1 MVPRRA
7 DPERI
12 AQKREQI
19 AVEAG
24 RLFAAQGYD
33 RTSVAEVAK
42 AVGTSPASVFYY
54 FEDKASLFRAVF
66 ERDLPAAEA
75 LIARHVKAP
84 DPVTAIL
91 DILDAL
97 VRDAADPSASGM
109 LIELLRRA
117 GDDPELL
124 AVVGRTA
131 NVLREGLA
139 ALISRGI
146 TEGAIDPDLDATET
160 AAWLQAIVDATY
172 LNARPGHSPHIE
184 LHRTVLGYL
193 NPPQGRQEEPNG

>member
-1 MVPRRA
+1 MVLL
-7 DPERI
+7 I
-12 AQKREQI
+12 FTY
-19 AVEAG
+19 
-24 RLFAAQGYD
+24 L
-33 RTSVAEVAK
+33 
-42 AVGTSPASVFYY
+42 Y
-54 FEDKASLFRAVF
+54 FWWMVIKASAHKHVSREKVTNRKLAGSLAHAKRKGNTHRF
-66 ERDLPAAEA
+66 LIQITTKGGA
-75 LIARHVKAP
+75 LSVVQRGIDNVLAGVARY
-84 DPVTAIL
+84 PVLQKVVWVEIITE
-91 DILDAL
+91 
-97 VRDAADPSASGM
+97 DAADPSASDM

>member
-1 MVPRRA
+1 MSRRV

-19 AVEAG
+19 AVEAA
-24 RLFAAQGYD
+24 RLFATQGYD
-33 RTSVAEVAK
+33 RTSVAQIAR

-75 LIARHVKAP
+75 LIERHAEAA
-84 DPVTAIL
+84 DPVAAIL
-91 DILDAL
+91 DVLDAL
-97 VRDAADPSASGM
+97 AEDAADPSASGM
-109 LIELLRRA
+109 LVELLRRV

-131 NVLREGLA
+131 DVLREGLA

-146 TEGAIDPDLDATET
+146 ARGVIDPALNATEA
-160 AAWLQAIVDATY
+160 AAWLQTIVDATY
-172 LNARPGHSPHIE
+172 LNARSGHSPHAD
-184 LHRTVLGYL
+184 LHRTALGYL
-193 NPPQGRQEEPNG
+193 APPQHRQEEGHG

>member
-75 LIARHVKAP
+75 LIARHVEAP

-91 DILDAL
+91 DVLDAL
-97 VRDAADPSASGM
+97 ARDAADPSASGM

-160 AAWLQAIVDATY
+160 AAWLLAIVDATY

>member
-75 LIARHVKAP
+75 LIARHVEAP

-91 DILDAL
+91 DVLDAL
-97 VRDAADPSASGM
+97 ARDAADPSASGM

-146 TEGAIDPDLDATET
+146 TEGAIDPALDATET

-193 NPPQGRQEEPNG
+193 NPPQGRQEEPHG

>member
-75 LIARHVKAP
+75 LIARHAEAP

-91 DILDAL
+91 DVLDAL
-97 VRDAADPSASGM
+97 ARDAADPSASGM

>member
-75 LIARHVKAP
+75 LIARHVEAP

-91 DILDAL
+91 DVLDAL
-97 VRDAADPSASGM
+97 ARDAADPSASGL

>member
-66 ERDLPAAEA
+66 ERDLPTAEA
-75 LIARHVKAP
+75 LIARHVEAP

-91 DILDAL
+91 DVLDAL
-97 VRDAADPSASGM
+97 ARDAADPSASGM

>member
-75 LIARHVKAP
+75 LIARHVEAP

-91 DILDAL
+91 DVLDAL
-97 VRDAADPSASGM
+97 ARDAADPSASGM

>member
-75 LIARHVKAP
+75 LIARHVEAP

-91 DILDAL
+91 DVLDAL

-117 GDDPELL
+117 GDDPKLL

-160 AAWLQAIVDATY
+160 AAWLQVIVDATY

>member
-1 MVPRRA
+1 MSRRA

-66 ERDLPAAEA
+66 ERDLPTAEA
-75 LIARHVKAP
+75 LIARHGAGP
-84 DPVTAIL
+84 DSVAAIL

-97 VRDAADPSASGM
+97 TQDAADP
-109 LIELLRRA
+109 RPRA
-117 GDDPELL
+117 C
-124 AVVGRTA
+124 
-131 NVLREGLA
+131 
-139 ALISRGI
+139 
-146 TEGAIDPDLDATET
+146 
-160 AAWLQAIVDATY
+160 
-172 LNARPGHSPHIE
+172 
-184 LHRTVLGYL
+184 
-193 NPPQGRQEEPNG
+193 

>member
-75 LIARHVKAP
+75 LIARHVEAP

-91 DILDAL
+91 DVLDAL
-97 VRDAADPSASGM
+97 ARDAADPSASGM

-117 GDDPELL
+117 GDDPKLL

>member
-91 DILDAL
+91 DVLDAL
-97 VRDAADPSASGM
+97 ARDAADPSASGM

>member
-1 MVPRRA
+1 
-7 DPERI
+7 
-12 AQKREQI
+12 
-19 AVEAG
+19 
-24 RLFAAQGYD
+24 
-33 RTSVAEVAK
+33 
-42 AVGTSPASVFYY
+42 
-54 FEDKASLFRAVF
+54 
-66 ERDLPAAEA
+66 
-75 LIARHVKAP
+75 
-84 DPVTAIL
+84 IL
-91 DILDAL
+91 DVLDAL
-97 VRDAADPSASGM
+97 ARDAADPSASGM

>member
-75 LIARHVKAP
+75 LIARHVEAP

-91 DILDAL
+91 DVLDAL
-97 VRDAADPSASGM
+97 ARDAADPSASGM

-117 GDDPELL
+117 GDDPKLL

-131 NVLREGLA
+131 NVIREGLA

>member
-75 LIARHVKAP
+75 LIARHVEAP

-91 DILDAL
+91 DVLDAL
-97 VRDAADPSASGM
+97 ARDAADPSAPGM

-146 TEGAIDPDLDATET
+146 AEGAIDPDLDATET

-172 LNARPGHSPHIE
+172 LNARPGRSPHIE

-193 NPPQGRQEEPNG
+193 NPPQGRQGEPNG

>member
-1 MVPRRA
+1 MCRDGLIRNGS
-7 DPERI
+7 RK
-12 AQKREQI
+12 KREQI

-66 ERDLPAAEA
+66 ERDLPTAEA
-75 LIARHVKAP
+75 LIARHGAGP
-84 DPVTAIL
+84 DSVAAIL

-97 VRDAADPSASGM
+97 TQDAADPSASGM
-109 LIELLRRA
+109 LIELLRRV

-131 NVLREGLA
+131 DVLGEGLA
-139 ALISRGI
+139 ALIARGI
-146 TEGAIDPDLDATET
+146 ADGAIDANLDATET
-160 AAWLQAIVDATY
+160 ATWLLAIVDATY
-172 LNARPGHSPHIE
+172 LNARPGHSPHTE

-193 NPPQGRQEEPNG
+193 EPPRDRQERHG

>member
-42 AVGTSPASVFYY
+42 AAGTSPASVFYY

-75 LIARHVKAP
+75 LIARHVEAP

-91 DILDAL
+91 DVLDAL
-97 VRDAADPSASGM
+97 ARDAADPSASGM

>member
-75 LIARHVKAP
+75 LIARHVEAP

-91 DILDAL
+91 DVLDAL
-97 VRDAADPSASGM
+97 ARDAADPSASGM

-146 TEGAIDPDLDATET
+146 TEGAVDPDLDATET

>member
-75 LIARHVKAP
+75 LIARHVEAP
-84 DPVTAIL
+84 DPVAAIL
-91 DILDAL
+91 DVLDAL
-97 VRDAADPSASGM
+97 ARDAADPSASGM

>member
-75 LIARHVKAP
+75 LIARHVEAP

-91 DILDAL
+91 DVLDAL
-97 VRDAADPSASGM
+97 ARDAADPSASGM

-139 ALISRGI
+139 VLISRGI

-193 NPPQGRQEEPNG
+193 NPPQGRQEESNG

>member
-1 MVPRRA
+1 MPRRA

-75 LIARHVKAP
+75 LIARHVEAP

-91 DILDAL
+91 DVLDAL
-97 VRDAADPSASGM
+97 ARDAADPSASGM

>member
-75 LIARHVKAP
+75 LIARHVEAP
-84 DPVTAIL
+84 DPVSAIL
-91 DILDAL
+91 DVLDAL
-97 VRDAADPSASGM
+97 ARDAADPSASGM

-131 NVLREGLA
+131 NVIREGLA

>member
-1 MVPRRA
+1 MSRRA

-66 ERDLPAAEA
+66 ERDLPTAEA
-75 LIARHVKAP
+75 LIARHGAGP
-84 DPVTAIL
+84 DSVAAIL

-97 VRDAADPSASGM
+97 TQDAADPSASGM
-109 LIELLRRA
+109 LIELLRRV

-131 NVLREGLA
+131 DVLGEGLA
-139 ALISRGI
+139 ALIARGI
-146 TEGAIDPDLDATET
+146 ADGAIDSNLDATET
-160 AAWLQAIVDATY
+160 ATWLLAIVDATY
-172 LNARPGHSPHIE
+172 LNARPGHSPHTE

-193 NPPQGRQEEPNG
+193 EPPRDRQEERHG

>member
-75 LIARHVKAP
+75 LIARHVEAP

-91 DILDAL
+91 DVLDAL
-97 VRDAADPSASGM
+97 ARDAADPSASGM

-172 LNARPGHSPHIE
+172 LNARPGHSPYIE

>member
-42 AVGTSPASVFYY
+42 AAGTSPASVFYY

-91 DILDAL
+91 DVLDAL
-97 VRDAADPSASGM
+97 ARDAADPSASGM

-124 AVVGRTA
+124 AVVRRTA

>member
-75 LIARHVKAP
+75 LIARHVEAP

-91 DILDAL
+91 DVLDAL
-97 VRDAADPSASGM
+97 ARDAADPSASGM

-146 TEGAIDPDLDATET
+146 TEGVIDPDLDATET

>member
-33 RTSVAEVAK
+33 RTSVAEIAK

-75 LIARHVKAP
+75 LIARHVEAP

-91 DILDAL
+91 DVLDAL
-97 VRDAADPSASGM
+97 ARDAADPSASGM

>member
-75 LIARHVKAP
+75 LIARHVEAP

-91 DILDAL
+91 DVLDAL
-97 VRDAADPSASGM
+97 ARDAANPSASGM

>member
-1 MVPRRA
+1 
-7 DPERI
+7 
-12 AQKREQI
+12 I

-75 LIARHVKAP
+75 LIARHVEAP

-91 DILDAL
+91 DVLDAL
-97 VRDAADPSASGM
+97 ARDAADPSASGM

>member
-1 MVPRRA
+1 MPRRA

-75 LIARHVKAP
+75 LIARHVEAP

-91 DILDAL
+91 DVLDAL
-97 VRDAADPSASGM
+97 ARDAADPSASGM

-160 AAWLQAIVDATY
+160 AAWLLAIVDATY

>member
-42 AVGTSPASVFYY
+42 AAGTSPASVFYY

-91 DILDAL
+91 DVLDAL
-97 VRDAADPSASGM
+97 ARDAADPSASGM

-117 GDDPELL
+117 GDDPKLL

-131 NVLREGLA
+131 NVICEGLA

>member
-75 LIARHVKAP
+75 LIARHVEAP

-91 DILDAL
+91 DVLDAL
-97 VRDAADPSASGM
+97 ARDAADPSASGM

-146 TEGAIDPDLDATET
+146 AEGAIDPDLDATET

>member
-75 LIARHVKAP
+75 LIARHVEAP

-91 DILDAL
+91 DVLDAL
-97 VRDAADPSASGM
+97 ARDAADPSASGM

-131 NVLREGLA
+131 NVIREGLA

>member
-1 MVPRRA
+1 MSRRA

-66 ERDLPAAEA
+66 ERDLPTAEA
-75 LIARHVKAP
+75 LIARHGAGSDSVA
-84 DPVTAIL
+84 AIL

-97 VRDAADPSASGM
+97 TQDAADPSASGM
-109 LIELLRRA
+109 LIELLRRV
-117 GDDPELL
+117 GVDPELL

-131 NVLREGLA
+131 EVLGDGLA
-139 ALISRGI
+139 ALIARGI
-146 TEGAIDPDLDATET
+146 GDGAIDSNLDATE
-160 AAWLQAIVDATY
+160 AATWLLAIVDATY
-172 LNARPGHSPHIE
+172 LNARPGHSPHTE
-184 LHRTVLGYL
+184 LHRTVLGYFK
-193 NPPQGRQEEPNG
+193 PPRDRQEERHG

>member
-75 LIARHVKAP
+75 LIARHVEAP

-91 DILDAL
+91 DVLDAL
-97 VRDAADPSASGM
+97 ARDAADPSASGM

-193 NPPQGRQEEPNG
+193 SPPQGRQEEPNG

>member
-1 MVPRRA
+1 MSSTTSRT
-7 DPERI
+7 
-12 AQKREQI
+12 
-19 AVEAG
+19 
-24 RLFAAQGYD
+24 RLPC
-33 RTSVAEVAK
+33 S
-42 AVGTSPASVFYY
+42 
-54 FEDKASLFRAVF
+54 
-66 ERDLPAAEA
+66 EA
-75 LIARHVKAP
+75 LIARHVEAP

-91 DILDAL
+91 DVLDAL
-97 VRDAADPSASGM
+97 ARDAADPSASGM

-160 AAWLQAIVDATY
+160 AAWLQAIVDAGY
-172 LNARPGHSPHIE
+172 LNAPPGPSPHTE
-184 LHRTVLGYL
+184 LHPPVLGYL